1 MQLGLRPRTK
11 PALEVVAEARLEEAL
26 ISTLALDFD
35 VRWPREVG
43 SAAQAVLLVASR
55 ATYRDALAE
64 LRSRTGAPT
73 VLLLCEADLADR
85 VQALEEGAD
94 DVIVV
99 PYDGSEVLAR
109 LRAVM
114 RRGVRLGAEVFS
126 LDDLEINVEHQVVRR
141 GRRTVVLSRTE
152 LALLTTL
159 ARHNGAVVDH
169 GMLNREVWGAPKS
182 KTTIHTYISYLR
194 AKLDG
199 PGERPLVHTVR
210 GVGYAL
216 RT

>member
-1 MQLGLRPRTK
+1 MQVGMRARTRPS
-11 PALEVVAEARLEEAL
+11 LEVLGEVRLEDGL

-35 VRWPREVG
+35 LRWSGENG
-43 SAAQAVLLVASR
+43 SGAHAVVLVASR

-64 LRSRTGAPT
+64 LRSRTGAPA
-73 VLLLCEADLADR
+73 VLLLGEADLTDR
-85 VQALEEGAD
+85 VRALEEGAD
-94 DVIVV
+94 DVLVA

-114 RRGVRLGAEVFS
+114 RRAARLGAEVFN

-141 GRRTVVLSRTE
+141 GRRTVFLSRTE

-182 KTTIHTYISYLR
+182 KTTIHTYI
-194 AKLDG
+194 
-199 PGERPLVHTVR
+199 
-210 GVGYAL
+210 
-216 RT
+216 

>member
-1 MQLGLRPRTK
+1 MQLGSRPR
-11 PALEVVAEARLEEAL
+11 PRPSLEVLGEARLEDGL

-35 VRWPREVG
+35 LCWSPRTG
-43 SAAQAVLLVASR
+43 GAQAVVLVASR
-55 ATYRDALAE
+55 GTYREDLAR

-73 VLLLCEADLADR
+73 VLLLGGADLTDR
-85 VQALEEGAD
+85 VRALEEGAD
-94 DVIVV
+94 DVLVA

-114 RRGVRLGAEVFS
+114 RRTSRSGAEVFNV
-126 LDDLEINVEHQVVRR
+126 DDLEINVEHHVVRR
-141 GRRTVVLSRTE
+141 GRRTVSLSRTE

-159 ARHNGAVVDH
+159 ARHDGAVVDH

-182 KTTIHTYISYLR
+182 KALIHTYISYLR

>member
-1 MQLGLRPRTK
+1 MHLGSRPR
-11 PALEVVAEARLEEAL
+11 PRPSLEVVGEARLEDGL
-26 ISTLALDFD
+26 ISTLSLDFD
-35 VRWPREVG
+35 LKWSGENG
-43 SAAQAVLLVASR
+43 SAAHAVLLVASGT
-55 ATYRDALAE
+55 TYHEALAQ

-73 VLLLCEADLADR
+73 VLLLCEADLTDR
-85 VQALEEGAD
+85 VRALEEGAD

-99 PYDGSEVLAR
+99 PYDSSEVLAR

-114 RRGVRLGAEVFS
+114 RRADRLGAEVFS
-126 LDDLEINVEHQVVRR
+126 VDDLEINVERQVVRR
-141 GRRTVVLSRTE
+141 GRRTVFLSRTE

-199 PGERPLVHTVR
+199 PGERPLVQTVR